1 MFDCYFYLSLIGIII
16 VIYIWFVDKTSLEK
30 SHVNPNL
37 NIERI
42 CLKSFLSPHEFS
54 SISKN
59 SCLIPSYLNGRTLE
73 TNYTTYFE
81 YPNQDIYIN
90 RIYHNKSLPA
100 VIRIRSYMHTTEK
113 YLELKYNGVKI
124 RGLLDSDN
132 NLLSTENYKDKKI
145 LYKYLK
151 EIKTGE
157 IKPVV
162 SNSYDRY
169 SFTLNKY
176 PDIRITIDAHLMYD
190 IKGSTYTFD
199 QYIIEL
205 KIPKSYSQQDIDKIN
220 NYLKSQCG
228 LHLDFVKFSKFDYGY
243 TFIPH

>member
-16 VIYIWFVDKTSLEK
+16 VIYIWYMEKKSLPN
-30 SHVNPNL
+30 SNSNL

-54 SISKN
+54 TISKN

-81 YPNQDIYIN
+81 YTNQDIYIN
-90 RIYHNKSLPA
+90 RIYHNNSLPA

-124 RGLLDSDN
+124 RGLLDAQN

-145 LYKYLK
+145 LYKYLNQ
-151 EIKTGE
+151 IKTGE
-157 IKPVV
+157 LKSVL

-169 SFTLNKY
+169 SFTLNKF
-176 PDIRITIDAHLMYD
+176 PDIRITIDAHLIYD

-205 KIPKSYSQQDIDKIN
+205 KIPKSYSQNEIDRIN
-220 NYLKSQCG
+220 KYLKSKCG
-228 LHLDFVKFSKFDYGY
+228 LHLDYIKFSKFDYGFK
-243 TFIPH
+243 FIPH